1 MYVKGKII
9 RKKRKTYNTPGH
21 AHELTFS
28 CYKGIPFFRNEKFR
42 TFYTTAVRLAKEK
55 HSFDIWAYV
64 VMPEHIHMLIFP
76 TLKNYSVSSI
86 VKSIKQSTS
95 RKAIGWLKQN
105 KSEFL
110 KRMSVGQK
118 YERHRFWQDG
128 GGYDRNI
135 FTYKAAR
142 SSVDYMHQNP
152 VRRKLVESPHLWE
165 YSSFLYW
172 QKSIE
177 GPIDVCLTKFP
188 TG

>member
-1 MYVKGKII
+1 
-9 RKKRKTYNTPGH
+9 
-21 AHELTFS
+21 
-28 CYKGIPFFRNEKFR
+28 
-42 TFYTTAVRLAKEK
+42 
-55 HSFDIWAYV
+55 
-64 VMPEHIHMLIFP
+64 MLIFP
-76 TLKNYSVSSI
+76 TVRDYSVSNI
-86 VKSIKQSTS
+86 AKSIKQSTS
-95 RKAIGWLKQN
+95 RKAINWLKQN

-110 KRMSVGQK
+110 KKITVGQK

-172 QKSIE
+172 QKSVE